1 MDKIGGLDAR
11 RHEKSA
17 YTFTAY
23 GRYLDFPIGCA
34 SAIDCGLLNKVLNK
48 VLMHF
53 RSAS

>member
-23 GRYLDFPIGCA
+23 GRYLGRLSDW
-34 SAIDCGLLNKVLNK
+34 L
-48 VLMHF
+48 
-53 RSAS
+53 R